1 MTKYDKLVRDRIP
14 EIISKKGTVPKTHIA
29 SDEEYWKKLKDKL
42 GEEVKEFLA
51 SESAEEV
58 ADILEVLEAICER
71 KGYRM
76 EEVQR
81 LKEVKVAQRGA
92 FKEKIILEES

>member
-14 EIISKKGTVPKTHIA
+14 EIIRKKGTEPKTHVA
-29 SDEEYWKKLKDKL
+29 GDDEYWRKLKDKL
-42 GEEVKEFLA
+42 GEEVKEFLV

-76 EEVQR
+76 DEVQR
-81 LKEVKVAQRGA
+81 LKSVKVAQRGA
-92 FKEKIILEES
+92 FKDKIILEES